1 MNKIKITMLGFAAA
15 LALSAETPAPK
26 KTAAAPA
33 AAKALELPANAK
45 PNGVN
50 QWTHTDDQGQEWI
63 YKRTPFGLT
72 RLPKPGSA
80 LANAQGQNAMPSR
93 LHEGISVR
101 EDGDTVH
108 FSRVGPFGPMKW
120 SKKRDEL
127 SEAEQAAIVQSRRAA
142 AAATAAAP
150 KK

>member
-1 MNKIKITMLGFAAA
+1 MNMTLTSKLLIAASFAAVSL
-15 LALSAETPAPK
+15 LAQAPASTRK
-26 KTAAAPA
+26 APA
-33 AAKALELPANAK
+33 ASSAPLELPATAK

-50 QWTHTDDQGQEWI
+50 QWAYTDPQGQEWI

-72 RLPKPGSA
+72 RLPKPGSP
-80 LANAQGQNAMPSR
+80 LAQAQGQNAMPSR

-108 FSRVGPFGPMKW
+108 FSRTGPFGLMKW

-127 SEAEQAAIVQSRRAA
+127 SEAEQTAVTQSRRAA
-142 AAATAAAP
+142 QKTTA
-150 KK
+150 KQ